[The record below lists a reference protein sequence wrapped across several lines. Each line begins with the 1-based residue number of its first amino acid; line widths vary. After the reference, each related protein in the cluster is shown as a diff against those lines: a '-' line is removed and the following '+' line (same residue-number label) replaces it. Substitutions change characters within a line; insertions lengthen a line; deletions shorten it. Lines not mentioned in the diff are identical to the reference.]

1 MSREQKRVAYKK
13 GIMKT
18 EIRQNKMAKRV
29 DKFNNSAK
37 CQGGRGGGGVREER
51 ERGRLAGKVPTTAKK
66 NCKCNEGVKEGRRR
80 RWRTSI
86 EGKLKENL

>member
-1 MSREQKRVAYKK
+1 MSREQKKVAYKK

-37 CQGGRGGGGVREER
+37 CQGGGGGPREEER
-51 ERGRLAGKVPTTAKK
+51 ERGREREREWQAKFQQLRRKTASAVRGQ
-66 NCKCNEGVKEGRRR
+66 EREEVEPQ
-80 RWRTSI
+80 
-86 EGKLKENL
+86 

>member
-1 MSREQKRVAYKK
+1 MSRERKRVAQEKK

-37 CQGGRGGGGVREER
+37 CERRKAEKENRRRGK
-51 ERGRLAGKVPTTAKK
+51 GKVSLK
-66 NCKCNEGVKEGRRR
+66 NNDKSKE
-80 RWRTSI
+80 
-86 EGKLKENL
+86 KLRVQ

>member
-29 DKFNNSAK
+29 DKFNNSAN
-37 CQGGRGGGGVREER
+37 CQGGGGRAREEER
-51 ERGRLAGKVPTTAKK
+51 ERGGRVSESGRQSSN
-66 NCKCNEGVKEGRRR
+66 NCEE
-80 RWRTSI
+80 
-86 EGKLKENL
+86 KLQVQ

>member
-37 CQGGRGGGGVREER
+37 CQGGGGGPREEER
-51 ERGRLAGKVPTTAKK
+51 ERGREREWQAKFQQLRRKTASAVRGQERE
-66 NCKCNEGVKEGRRR
+66 EGEPQ
-80 RWRTSI
+80 
-86 EGKLKENL
+86 